1 MIPSDNVQYLDKNFW
16 EKRYTNNDN
25 NHVTRE
31 WLGDY
36 SLFCDYFRQNVSKSL
51 SILIL
56 GMHSIVI
63 NNDHS
68 NLIIIQ
74 VAVIV
79 YYPNNYSKMVM
90 KIFIISI
97 YHQR

>member
-56 GMHSIVI
+56 GMHSII